1 MGMTKN
7 FMIWWLIAVIG
18 FIAVGVGA
26 YIDGLDYLLAV
37 DATKISIAI
46 IAIMLLTTL
55 HVGYKI
61 FQGSKDFDTAWF
73 IAESCMSLG
82 MIGTMLGF
90 MMMLRDS
97 LGDINPQDVS
107 AMQNLIGNMAYGM
120 STALV
125 TTLAGL
131 VASLFIKIQIVTQE
145 HLDG

>member
-1 MGMTKN
+1 MTKN

-18 FIAVGVGA
+18 FIAVGIGA
-26 YIDGLDYLLAV
+26 YIDGLDYLLSV

-61 FQGSKDFDTAWF
+61 YQGSKDFDTAWF

-97 LGDINPQDVS
+97 LGNINPQDVS

-145 HLDG
+145 HLNG

>member
-1 MGMTKN
+1 MTKN

>member
-1 MGMTKN
+1 MTKN

-46 IAIMLLTTL
+46 IAIMLLTTI

-107 AMQNLIGNMAYGM
+107 AMQHLIGNMAYGM